1 MKKLLF
7 LAAVVMAAGACSRTY
22 DVNPAADKA
31 IDFGTW
37 AENLTKGRTPG
48 TSSFVSSDDFA
59 VYGYKLTGSSK
70 TVIFKKETEAGKENY
85 NVVSTT
91 DGSNWTYAPKRFWDQ
106 NADSYT
112 FYAVSPAAIGNAATV
127 NAETGAI
134 TSAAITFAGNNND
147 ILVAKET
154 TVEKAEYTGTTPL
167 SAVAMHFNH
176 IASLVDFKVKKHT
189 DLGDATVTITSFA
202 ISNIDNVGTCTISS
216 YDANKI
222 PVATWAATART
233 SYDYSKDLDEATTS
247 TYPTNIANT
256 KADAS
261 KLISSLVVMPQDFRA
276 DENVQTATISYTI
289 TYADNSTNTFENV
302 AIPIH
307 KFDKVDDKQNVATF
321 VGGWAQGKHYTF
333 YITIN
338 DRAIEF
344 TADITDWTEDEGYYY
359 LVK

>member
-1 MKKLLF
+1 
-7 LAAVVMAAGACSRTY
+7 MAAGACSRIY

-48 TSSFVSSDDFA
+48 TSSFGNADDFA
-59 VYGYKLTGSSK
+59 VYGYKLKGSDK
-70 TVIFKKETEAGKENY
+70 TVIFQKETEVGKENY

-91 DGSNWTYAPKRFWDQ
+91 DGSNWTYAPKRFWDL

-134 TSAAITFAGNNND
+134 TSDAITFAGNDND

-154 TVEKAEYTGTTPL
+154 TVEKGEYTDGTPL
-167 SAVAMHFNH
+167 SAVTMHFNH

-189 DLGDATVTITSFA
+189 DLGDATVAITSFA

-222 PVATWAATART
+222 PVAIWSATDRT
-233 SYDYSKDLDEATTS
+233 SYNYSNDLDDATTS
-247 TYPTNIANT
+247 TYPTDIDNT
-256 KADAS
+256 AAS
-261 KLISSLVVMPQDFRA
+261 PLISKLVVMPQDFRTDA
-276 DENVQTATISYTI
+276 NVQTATISYTI

-302 AIPIH
+302 DIPIH

-344 TADITDWTEDEGYYY
+344 TAAITDWTEDAGYYY